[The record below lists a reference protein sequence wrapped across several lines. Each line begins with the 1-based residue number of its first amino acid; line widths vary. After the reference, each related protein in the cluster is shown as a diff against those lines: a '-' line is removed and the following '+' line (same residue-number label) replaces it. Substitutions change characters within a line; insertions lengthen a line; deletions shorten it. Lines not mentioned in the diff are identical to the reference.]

1 MAPDEP
7 ADGAR
12 PAGLIVDWG
21 GVMTTNLFDSFAAF
35 CEAEGIDRDALVSA
49 FRSNP
54 EAQTLLFAFEEGRM
68 DEVDFEPQ
76 LAHLL
81 GIPARHDGLIGRL
94 FAGSA
99 LDEPM
104 VDAVRAA
111 RSAGIRTGLISN
123 SWGTNSYPRPL
134 LTELFDGMVISGE
147 VGIRK
152 PTTRIYELGAEAI
165 GLHPRECVFVDDL
178 PFNLPPAAELG
189 MRTIRHREAGD
200 TIAQL
205 QDLFALSLGA

>member
-1 MAPDEP
+1 VAQHER
-7 ADGAR
+7 DGEDR

-35 CEAEGIDRDALVSA
+35 CEAEGIDRDALAQA
-49 FRSNP
+49 FRSSP
-54 EAQTLLFAFEEGRM
+54 DAQELLFAFEEGRV
-68 DEVDFEPQ
+68 DEVEFEPR

-81 GIPARHDGLIGRL
+81 GIPARHEGLIGRL

-111 RSAGIRTGLISN
+111 RTAGIRTGLISN

-134 LTELFDGMVISGE
+134 LAELFHGIVISGE

-152 PTTRIYELGAEAI
+152 PTAKIYELGAEAI

-205 QDLFALSLGA
+205 QELFALSLGG